1 MYTIDIAE
9 IPIIDQHCHGF
20 YRVQRPDDLTD
31 WHQHFTESRDQSMF
45 GDMTASSL
53 FYGRMVRRLA
63 EFFDCPP
70 TDEAILEKR
79 SRHAPLDL
87 IRMLLQAGHIGTL
100 VIDTG
105 YPPAD
110 ALIPNG
116 EIGELGACRVAVLLR
131 LEILMQ
137 QLIIEHAELD
147 MVIESLGAALSDIR
161 ASGYA
166 GLKSIVAYR
175 TGLNIGWWER
185 SDAQEAF
192 ALARKSIVDGSFR
205 LAHKPLL
212 DTLLHIAFREA
223 ARQEIPVQFH
233 TGYGDTDVDLLT
245 ANPLHLRPVLE
256 HPPYRGMNVVLLHE
270 CYPYTREG
278 AYLAASYPQVFL
290 DLSYGI
296 PFLSYT
302 EMVSFT
308 RAAVGVAP
316 LLKLVYSSDAVG
328 IPELHWIS
336 ALDGRRVLG
345 QVLSEAVASGDLTP
359 ALAEAGARAILHD
372 NASRLYQV

>member
-1 MYTIDIAE
+1 MDIIDVAE
-9 IPIIDQHCHGF
+9 IPIIDQHCHGL
-20 YRVQRPDDLTD
+20 YRLQQPDRLTD
-31 WHQHFTESRDQSMF
+31 WHQHFTESRDQLAF
-45 GDMTASSL
+45 GEMGASSL
-53 FYGRMVRRLA
+53 FYGRMVRRMA

-70 TDEAILEKR
+70 AEEAVLAAR

-87 IRMLLQAGHIGTL
+87 IRMLLQAGHIETL

-105 YPPAD
+105 YPAAD
-110 ALIPNG
+110 QLIPNR
-116 EIGELGACRVAVLLR
+116 ELEDLGACRVAELLR

-137 QLIIEHAELD
+137 RLIIEHARLD
-147 MVIESLGAALSDIR
+147 QVIESLEAALRDVR

-175 TGLNIGWWER
+175 TGLNIGWWDR
-185 SDAQEAF
+185 SQAQEAF
-192 ALARKSIVDGSFR
+192 AMARKSIVDGSFR

-212 DTLLHIAFREA
+212 DTLLHTALREA

-233 TGYGDTDVDLLT
+233 TGYGDTDVDLLM
-245 ANPLHLRPVLE
+245 ANPLYLRPVLE
-256 HPPYRGMNVVLLHE
+256 HHPYRGMKVVLLHE

-278 AYLAASYPQVFL
+278 AYLAAAYPQVYL
-290 DLSYGI
+290 DLSYAI
-296 PFLSYT
+296 PFLSYS

-345 QVLSEAVASGDLTP
+345 QVLSEAAASGDLTP

-372 NASRLYQV
+372 TASRLYQL

>member
-1 MYTIDIAE
+1 MDIIDVAE

-20 YRVQRPDDLTD
+20 YQPQQPADLTD
-31 WHQHFTESRDQSMF
+31 WHQHFTESRDQLMF
-45 GDMTASSL
+45 GEMATSSL
-53 FYGRMVRRLA
+53 FYGRVVRRMA

-70 TDEAILEKR
+70 TEEAVLAAR
-79 SRHAPLDL
+79 SRHGYLDL
-87 IRMLLQAGHIGTL
+87 IRMLLQAGHIETL

-105 YPPAD
+105 YPPAER
-110 ALIPNG
+110 LIPNT
-116 EIGELGACRVAVLLR
+116 EIGELGASRVAELLR

-137 QLIIEHAELD
+137 RLIIEHAQLD
-147 MVIESLGAALSDIR
+147 EVIESLEAALRDVR

-185 SDAQEAF
+185 SQAQEAF
-192 ALARKSIVDGSFR
+192 AVARKSIVDGNFR

-212 DTLLHIAFREA
+212 DTLLHTAFKEA

-245 ANPLHLRPVLE
+245 ANPLYLRPVLE
-256 HPPYRGMNVVLLHE
+256 HHPYRGMKVVLLHE

-278 AYLAASYPQVFL
+278 AYLAAVYPQVYL

-296 PFLSYT
+296 PFLSYS

-359 ALAEAGARAILHD
+359 ALAEAGARSILHD
-372 NASRLYQV
+372 TASRLFQM

>member
-1 MYTIDIAE
+1 MDTIEVAD

-20 YRVQRPDDLTD
+20 YRLQQPSGLTD
-31 WHQHFTESRDQSMF
+31 WHQHFTESRGQPEV
-45 GDMTASSL
+45 GETASSSL
-53 FYGRMVRRLA
+53 FYGRLVRRMA
-63 EFFDCPP
+63 ELFDCPP
-70 TDEAILEKR
+70 TEEAVLEAR
-79 SRHAPLDL
+79 RRHAPLDL
-87 IRMLLQAGHIGTL
+87 IRMLLQAGHIETL
-100 VIDTG
+100 LIDTG
-105 YPPAD
+105 YPPAEQ
-110 ALIPNG
+110 LTPNR
-116 EIGELGACRVAVLLR
+116 EIGQLGACRVAELLR

-137 QLIIEHAELD
+137 RLIIEHTELD
-147 MVIESLGAALSDIR
+147 LVIEALEAALSDVR

-185 SDAQEAF
+185 SQAQEAF
-192 ALARKSIVDGSFR
+192 AMARKSIVDGSFR

-212 DTLLHIAFREA
+212 DTLLHTAFREA

-245 ANPLHLRPVLE
+245 ANPLYLRPVLE
-256 HPPYRGMNVVLLHE
+256 HQPYRGMKVVLLHE

-278 AYLAASYPQVFL
+278 AYLAAVYPQVFL

-296 PFLSYT
+296 PFLSYS

-345 QVLSEAVASGDLTP
+345 QVLGEAVASGDLTP

-372 NASRLYQV
+372 TAERLYQV

>member
-1 MYTIDIAE
+1 METIDVDE

-20 YRVQRPDDLTD
+20 YRRQQPDDLTG
-31 WHQHFTESRDQSMF
+31 WHRHFTESADPSML
-45 GDMTASSL
+45 GELASSSL
-53 FYGRMVRRLA
+53 SYARVVRRMA

-70 TDEAILEKR
+70 TEEAILLAR
-79 SRHAPLDL
+79 SRQAPMDL
-87 IRMLLQAGHIGTL
+87 IQTLLRAARIDAL

-105 YPPAD
+105 YPAVD
-110 ALIPNG
+110 QLIPNR
-116 EIGELGACRVAVLLR
+116 EIGELGACRVVELLR

-137 QLIIEHAELD
+137 QLIMLYDQLSE
-147 MVIESLGAALSDIR
+147 VILALEAALRDIR
-161 ASGYA
+161 GSGYA

-175 TGLNIGWWER
+175 TGLNIGWWDR
-185 SDAQEAF
+185 SQAEEAF
-192 ALARKSIVDGSFR
+192 ALARKSIARGSLR

-223 ARQEIPVQFH
+223 ARQEVPVQFH
-233 TGYGDTDVDLLT
+233 TGYGDTDVDLLL
-245 ANPLHLRPVLE
+245 ANPLYLRPVLE
-256 HPPYRGMNVVLLHE
+256 HQPYRGMTVVLLHE

-278 AYLAASYPQVFL
+278 AYLAAVYPQVFL

-302 EMVSFT
+302 EMASFT

-328 IPELHWIS
+328 IPELHWAS
-336 ALDGRRVLG
+336 TLDGRRILG
-345 QVLSEAVASGDLTP
+345 QVLGEAVASGDLTP
-359 ALAEAGARAILHD
+359 ARAEAGARAILHD
-372 NASRLYQV
+372 TAARLYRL

>member
-1 MYTIDIAE
+1 MDVIDVAE
-9 IPIIDQHCHGF
+9 IPVIDQHCHGF
-20 YRVQRPDDLTD
+20 YRVQQPVDITD
-31 WHQHFTESRDQSMF
+31 WHRHFTESRDQLVF
-45 GDMTASSL
+45 GEIAASSL
-53 FYGRMVRRLA
+53 FYSRMVRRMA
-63 EFFDCPP
+63 EFFDCSPEQ
-70 TDEAILEKR
+70 EAVLQAR
-79 SRHAPLDL
+79 SRHTSLDL
-87 IRMLLQAGHIGTL
+87 IRMLLRAGRIETL

-105 YPPAD
+105 YPPED
-110 ALIPNG
+110 QLIPNR
-116 EIGELGACRVAVLLR
+116 EIGELGACRVVELLR

-137 QLIIEHAELD
+137 RLIVEHDQLDL
-147 MVIESLGAALSDIR
+147 VIESLEAELRDIR

-175 TGLNIGWWER
+175 TGLNIGWWDR
-185 SDAQEAF
+185 SQAQEAF
-192 ALARKSIVDGSFR
+192 AEARKSIDDGSFR

-233 TGYGDTDVDLLT
+233 TGYGDTDVDLLM
-245 ANPLHLRPVLE
+245 ANPLYLRPVLE
-256 HPPYRGMNVVLLHE
+256 HRPYRGMKVVLLHE

-278 AYLAASYPQVFL
+278 AYLAAAYPQVFL

-296 PFLSYT
+296 PFLSYS

-336 ALDGRRVLG
+336 AQDGRRVLE

-372 NASRLYQV
+372 TALRLYQV

>member
-1 MYTIDIAE
+1 MDTIDAAQ

-20 YRVQRPDDLTD
+20 YRLQDPSGLTD
-31 WHQHFTESRDQSMF
+31 WHQHFTESRGQPVV
-45 GDMTASSL
+45 GETASSSL
-53 FYGRMVRRLA
+53 FYGRLVRRMA
-63 EFFDCPP
+63 ELFDCPP
-70 TDEAILEKR
+70 TEEAVLEAR
-79 SRHAPLDL
+79 RRHAPLDL
-87 IRMLLQAGHIGTL
+87 IRMLLQAGHIETL
-100 VIDTG
+100 LIDTG
-105 YPPAD
+105 YPPAEQ
-110 ALIPNG
+110 LTPNR
-116 EIGELGACRVAVLLR
+116 EIGQLGACRVAELLR

-137 QLIIEHAELD
+137 RLIIEHTELD
-147 MVIESLGAALSDIR
+147 LVIEALEAALSDVR

-185 SDAQEAF
+185 SQAQEAF
-192 ALARKSIVDGSFR
+192 AVARKSIVDGSFR

-212 DTLLHIAFREA
+212 DTLLHTAFREA

-233 TGYGDTDVDLLT
+233 TGYGDTDVDLLM
-245 ANPLHLRPVLE
+245 ANPLYLRPVLE
-256 HPPYRGMNVVLLHE
+256 HQPYRGMKVVLLHE

-278 AYLAASYPQVFL
+278 AYLAAVYPQVFL

-296 PFLSYT
+296 PFLSYS

-345 QVLSEAVASGDLTP
+345 QVLGEAVASGDLTP

-372 NASRLYQV
+372 TAVRLYQV